1 MAGGLV
7 ALLDDVAVLARAA
20 AASVD
25 DIGAAAAKAGA
36 KAAGVVIDD
45 AAVTPQYVRNLA
57 AEREVPIIKRIAIG
71 SLRNKFLIILPAIL
85 LLSQFVPWLLTPI
98 LMLGGAYLCYE
109 GAEKVWAK
117 IAHHDAHG
125 AGEEKAPDEKTLVGG
140 AVRTDLILS
149 AEIMVIT
156 LNEVIDEPFWSRLA
170 ILAVVALVMT
180 VLVYGVVGLIVKMD
194 DAGLRLSQ
202 LSGPIAGF
210 GRGLVKAMPIV
221 LTALTIIGTAAMLWV
236 GGHILL
242 VGTDEL
248 GWHWLYEQVHHLEE
262 AAHDATGAL
271 GGLIGWLVNTIASAI
286 LGLIVGALIV
296 LVMTY
301 TVHRRKPDA
310 HHPADAH
317 TPNAARP
324 SDIAG
329 TPHAAGTL
337 DTAGTPNAARTS
349 DAAPTPDTA
358 HKSDAAGTPDARP
371 ATPSTGAVTATDDE
385 PAAKSATTPADKA
398 TTTTETH
405 PAKHDEPVATS
416 PDAAP
421 PTPSTPRAGGQ
432 QTTGGERPAEPTAK
446 TEREASTE
454 SH

>member
-45 AAVTPQYVRNLA
+45 AAVTPQYVRSLA
-57 AEREVPIIKRIAIG
+57 AERELPIIKRIALG

-109 GAEKVWAK
+109 GAEKVWAR

-125 AGEEKAPDEKTLVGG
+125 AGEETKDEKTLVSG

-170 ILAVVALVMT
+170 ILAVVAVVMT
-180 VLVYGVVGLIVKMD
+180 VLVYGAVALIVKMD
-194 DAGLRLSQ
+194 DAGLKLAQR
-202 LSGPIAGF
+202 SGALATF
-210 GRGLVKAMPIV
+210 GRGLVRAMPLV
-221 LTALTIIGTAAMLWV
+221 LTGLTILGTAAMLWV

-242 VGTDEL
+242 VGTHDL
-248 GWHWLYEQVHHLEE
+248 GLHVIYDAVHHVEE

-271 GGLIGWLVNTIASAI
+271 GGLVGWLTNTVFSAI

-296 LVMTY
+296 LVMTQ
-301 TVHRRKPDA
+301 TLHRRKGAAAA
-310 HHPADAH
+310 H
-317 TPNAARP
+317 
-324 SDIAG
+324 
-329 TPHAAGTL
+329 
-337 DTAGTPNAARTS
+337 
-349 DAAPTPDTA
+349 
-358 HKSDAAGTPDARP
+358 
-371 ATPSTGAVTATDDE
+371 
-385 PAAKSATTPADKA
+385 
-398 TTTTETH
+398 
-405 PAKHDEPVATS
+405 
-416 PDAAP
+416 
-421 PTPSTPRAGGQ
+421 
-432 QTTGGERPAEPTAK
+432 
-446 TEREASTE
+446 
-454 SH
+454 

>member
-1 MAGGLV
+1 LAGGLV
-7 ALLDDVAVLARAA
+7 ALLDDVSVLARAA

-25 DIGAAAAKAGA
+25 DVGAAAAKAGA

-45 AAVTPQYVRNLA
+45 AAVTPQYVRSLA
-57 AEREVPIIKRIAIG
+57 SERELPIIKRIAVG
-71 SLRNKFLIILPAIL
+71 SLRNKFLIILPAVL

-125 AGEEKAPDEKTLVGG
+125 AGEETQDEKTLVSG

-156 LNEVIDEPFWSRLA
+156 LNEVIDQSFWSRLA
-170 ILAVVALVMT
+170 ILSLVAVVMT
-180 VLVYGVVGLIVKMD
+180 VLVYGAVALIVKMD

-202 LSGPIAGF
+202 LSGAVATF
-210 GRGLVKAMPIV
+210 GRGLVKAMPMV
-221 LTALTIIGTAAMLWV
+221 LTALTVVGTAAMLWV

-248 GWHWLYEQVHHLEE
+248 GLHSLYEAVHHVEE

-271 GGLIGWLVNTIASAI
+271 GGLVGWLVNTVASAI

-296 LVMTY
+296 LVLTL
-301 TVHRRKPDA
+301 TLHRRK
-310 HHPADAH
+310 
-317 TPNAARP
+317 
-324 SDIAG
+324 
-329 TPHAAGTL
+329 
-337 DTAGTPNAARTS
+337 
-349 DAAPTPDTA
+349 
-358 HKSDAAGTPDARP
+358 
-371 ATPSTGAVTATDDE
+371 
-385 PAAKSATTPADKA
+385 
-398 TTTTETH
+398 
-405 PAKHDEPVATS
+405 
-416 PDAAP
+416 
-421 PTPSTPRAGGQ
+421 
-432 QTTGGERPAEPTAK
+432 AK
-446 TEREASTE
+446 TEGEAAAE